1 MKVFLCNF
9 TLTKPIKFKEKMKIF
24 LSLILIFITGILPVI
39 AQDSGYNST
48 PEQVGLEINRKQ
60 ESSTGRHRVPAR
72 INIEAWYNAESGS
85 IEIVY
90 DGEAEGEV
98 FLYLNGNIIGYDSNI
113 NTSFQISAPGLY
125 KIEIVTES
133 WTATGQFR
141 L

>member
-1 MKVFLCNF
+1 MK
-9 TLTKPIKFKEKMKIF
+9 KFV
-24 LSLILIFITGILPVI
+24 SLILIFITGILPVI
-39 AQDSGYNST
+39 AQDSGDNST
-48 PEQVGLEINRKQ
+48 PERVGFEINRKQ

-125 KIEIVTES
+125 KIEIVSES
-133 WTATGQFR
+133 WTAIGFLQ

>member
-1 MKVFLCNF
+1 MK
-9 TLTKPIKFKEKMKIF
+9 KF
-24 LSLILIFITGILPVI
+24 LSLILIFITGILSGI
-39 AQDSGYNST
+39 AQDSDSNST
-48 PEQVGLEINRKQ
+48 SEQVGLEVSRKQ
-60 ESSTGRHRVPAR
+60 ETNTGHHRVPAR
-72 INIEAWYNAESGS
+72 INIGAWYNAESGS

-113 NTSFQISAPGLY
+113 NTSFQISATGLY
-125 KIEIVTES
+125 QIEIVAES